1 LTKLAASFLIA
12 VVVSLPEPSR
22 ADESAGPYNSGYNLG
37 TPYRGP
43 LVAQLLPDTAT
54 KPGKEPPVDS
64 VSDEVDIAEDET
76 AEPVSDES
84 AVVEPTAGKESI
96 SVTGVI
102 VSSKSKVSIAVVRT
116 PEYAGSLFLRV
127 GSKFLGYRVLQITRR
142 YVTMIHEETVT
153 IKYEVGGSGGKF
165 SETKPRDEE
174 PVSNVTTYKQ
184 HVDLNLLPDIM
195 MSFTALPRWTS
206 DGKLSGF
213 IISNITPG
221 SLIWDSGLKND
232 DVVTSING
240 ERFNSIPHAISLLE
254 SLKSEKKARVEYTSA
269 GGVDKIL
276 DLDVN

>member
-1 LTKLAASFLIA
+1 M
-12 VVVSLPEPSR
+12 
-22 ADESAGPYNSGYNLG
+22 
-37 TPYRGP
+37 
-43 LVAQLLPDTAT
+43 AT
-54 KPGKEPPVDS
+54 KPSSKEPLVDS
-64 VSDEVDIAEDET
+64 VGETEDT
-76 AEPVSDES
+76 AEAEPPVSDE
-84 AVVEPTAGKESI
+84 AAVEPVAGI

-142 YVTMIHEETVT
+142 YVTMIHEEAVTV
-153 IKYEVGGSGGKF
+153 KYEVGGGGKF
-165 SETKPRDEE
+165 SETKPRDEA
-174 PVSNVTTYKQ
+174 PISNVTTYKQ

-195 MSFTALPRWTS
+195 MSFTALPQWTS
-206 DGKLSGF
+206 EGKLSGF

-254 SLKSEKKARVEYTSA
+254 SLKSEKKARVEYTSG
-269 GGVDKIL
+269 GGVEKIL
-276 DLDVN
+276 DLDAN